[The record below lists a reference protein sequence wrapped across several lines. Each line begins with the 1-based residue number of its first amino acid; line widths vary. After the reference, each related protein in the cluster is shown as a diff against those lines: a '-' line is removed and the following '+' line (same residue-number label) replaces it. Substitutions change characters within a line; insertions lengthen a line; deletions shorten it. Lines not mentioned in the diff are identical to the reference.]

1 MEGRWPLQNRA
12 PIRHYHFLGRE
23 DNDGGGGGGGPAV
36 RAFFDEAT
44 NTVSY
49 LAWDPATK
57 RGAVIDPV
65 LDWDNRSGE
74 AHTGSADAVLRA
86 AEAEGWRW
94 TGCWKPMSMP
104 TT

>member
-1 MEGRWPLQNRA
+1 M
-12 PIRHYHFLGRE
+12 PIRNIPPKDKE
-23 DNDGGGGGGGPAV
+23 ETMAETAAGGPAI

-44 NTVSY
+44 NTVTY

-74 AHTGSADAVLRA
+74 ASTASADAVLRA
-86 AEAEGWRW
+86 AEAEGVAVEWVLE
-94 TGCWKPMSMP
+94 THVHADHLTAAPM
-104 TT
+104 

>member
-1 MEGRWPLQNRA
+1 MSA
-12 PIRHYHFLGRE
+12 AAA
-23 DNDGGGGGGGPAV
+23 GGPAV

-44 NTVSY
+44 NTVTY
-49 LAWDPATK
+49 LAGTRPSK

-74 AHTGSADAVLRA
+74 AGTASADAVLRA
-86 AEAEGWRW
+86 PEPEAWRW
-94 TGCWKPMSMP
+94 IGCWKPTSTP

>member
-1 MEGRWPLQNRA
+1 MSA
-12 PIRHYHFLGRE
+12 AAA
-23 DNDGGGGGGGPAV
+23 GGPAV

-44 NTVSY
+44 NTVTY

-74 AHTGSADAVLRA
+74 VSTTSADAVLRA
-86 AEAEGWRW
+86 AEEEGVAVDWALE
-94 TGCWKPMSMP
+94 TYVHAYHLTVAPYL
-104 TT
+104 

>member
-1 MEGRWPLQNRA
+1 MSA
-12 PIRHYHFLGRE
+12 AVA
-23 DNDGGGGGGGPAV
+23 GGPAV

-44 NTVSY
+44 NTVTY

-57 RGAVIDPV
+57 RGAVVDPV

-74 AHTGSADAVLRA
+74 AGTRSADAVLRA
-86 AEAEGWRW
+86 AEAEGVALDRVLEP
-94 TGCWKPMSMP
+94 TSTP